1 MGIRKRIRKTKSSRR
16 NVYDAEV
23 YVRGQR
29 VAFKTFE
36 TRGQAE
42 DWYLE
47 TKYSF
52 AYGRQN
58 DSVVQLM
65 SFSEVFSRY
74 REERHPQLRASTQ
87 QTQAIRFKYLAD
99 SPVGVVRMADFDA
112 RTIDAWFQWLRT
124 QETARNPGRRN
135 FRQEFN
141 LLRAVLNWYRDSLNA
156 QFVVPIV
163 KRHRQAVYFKAVTPR
178 RPDYFIRP
186 EDIERWLRWLKDNR
200 SNPVYWRLGLFLTH
214 TGARVGEACGLM
226 WDAVDFQQEIA
237 SVARSVWWDHH
248 SKRPNLQNCAK
259 KDESI
264 RIMRLSAP
272 VVKMLKEAKLSSG
285 GNGPVF
291 CDRSGELLKYSAIQS
306 AFNAGFRALGLP
318 WRSTHIC
325 RHSFGT
331 LALKATRDLSSV
343 QAAMGHRDIRET
355 QRYAKVIALADGLAN
370 HKTAD
375 LIGFKDESVSNLI
388 GSS

>member
-1 MGIRKRIRKTKSSRR
+1 MGIRKRTRKIKSSKRT
-16 NVYDAEV
+16 VYDAEV
-23 YVRGQR
+23 YIRGQR

-47 TKYSF
+47 TKHTF
-52 AYGRQN
+52 AHGRQS
-58 DSVVQLM
+58 DFAVQQM
-65 SFSEVFSRY
+65 TFGEVFSRY
-74 REERHPQLRASTQ
+74 REERAPQLRASTQ
-87 QTQAIRFKYLAD
+87 QTQAIRFKYLVD
-99 SPVGVVRMADFDA
+99 SPISVVRMADFEA
-112 RTIDAWFQWLRT
+112 RTIDAWFQWLRS
-124 QETARNPGRRN
+124 QLTAINPGRRN

-141 LLRAVLNWYRDSLNA
+141 LLRAVLNWYRDFLNA
-156 QFVVPIV
+156 NFVVPIV
-163 KRHRQAVYFKAVTPR
+163 KRHRQAVYFKAVAPR

-186 EDIERWLRWLKDNR
+186 EDIDRWLRWLKENR

-214 TGARVGEACGLM
+214 TGARVGEACGLL
-226 WDAVDFQQEIA
+226 WDAIDFDNEIA
-237 SVARSVWWDHH
+237 SVIRTVWWDHNT
-248 SKRPNLQNCAK
+248 KRPKLQNCTK
-259 KDESI
+259 NDESV
-264 RIMRLSAP
+264 RILRLSAP
-272 VVKMLKEAKLSSG
+272 IVRVLKEAKLSSG

-291 CDRSGELLKYSAIQS
+291 ADRSGELLKYSAIQS
-306 AFNAGFRALGLP
+306 AFNAGFKALGLP

-355 QRYAKVIALADGLAN
+355 QRYAKVVALADGVAN

-375 LIGFKDESVSNLI
+375 LIGFNDVSLR
-388 GSS
+388 ST